1 MWSAPAAYGVAGCR
15 MAFPR
20 IRLGGTD
27 HMSDHT
33 ATHLPVAGL
42 DVHAASIRLAVV
54 RENELL
60 DERTLP
66 FDCELVAR
74 ELRRAGVARAC
85 YEAGPTGFGL
95 ARHLRGAG
103 LQCDVIAPG
112 LVPRRSSDRV
122 KTDKRD
128 ARKLA
133 LLYQGGML
141 SLIHI

>member
-1 MWSAPAAYGVAGCR
+1 
-15 MAFPR
+15 
-20 IRLGGTD
+20 
-27 HMSDHT
+27 MSDDT
-33 ATHLPVAGL
+33 TTHLPVAGL

-54 RENELL
+54 REDELL

-66 FDCELVAR
+66 FDCQLVGR
-74 ELRRAGVARAC
+74 ELRRLGATRVC

-95 ARHLRGAG
+95 ARHLRDAG

-112 LVPRRSSDRV
+112 LVPRRGSDRV

-141 SLIHI
+141 VSRGPDADREERQRPHLHRPALPRRPA